1 MIAALAARPRLAVG
15 AVLLVIAACL
25 PLLWPLQLG
34 AGLRDLALR
43 DEPAQAL
50 ERQWAERF
58 GDRDFLVVLFQPRGD
73 LLAPAN
79 LAALDALQREL
90 AALSGVAR
98 VSGLLDVALPGGEPL
113 AFDAVLAGDW
123 PTLRNRA
130 PDDAASRRALLHHP
144 LYRELLIGRS
154 GTLTALQ
161 ITAAGSDAAA
171 LVAPV
176 RSVLAR
182 HAGAAELH
190 LSGPAATE
198 AAVVAQLARE
208 LPAVAALFALLAAV
222 ALLGWLRHPLWLLLP
237 LLSLAFAGLPLL
249 AATALLG
256 WALTPLLLGV
266 WLLLALLA
274 LQQGAHFA
282 RCYRGQAGPVPM
294 RALAALQRWRGPALL
309 SALAAALPFAALALL
324 PVPALARAGL
334 LLAPGALLVWLGT
347 ALLAVP
353 LLTLPPHPP
362 LASAPSLPPLSGNR
376 RAAALALFGALLLA
390 ALLVLPQLRPAQHLL
405 DHFRDD
411 SGLRRTLALVDA
423 ELGGSEPLQM
433 LLTAAPASAGPRAES
448 DPFAD
453 DAFADFAAETGDAG
467 HWFRRAGL
475 QRLAAVEATVA
486 TLPAA
491 GKVLSLTA
499 LQQLLRET
507 LAGEPDDIQ
516 LALAQ
521 RQLPALPRELL
532 LQPFLDDDAPTQT
545 RLLLR
550 LHADAA
556 QPVAAAVTEL
566 RDRLE
571 VGLGLAP
578 AQIAVAG
585 AALAHA
591 RLQEQLPVLLLRGVG
606 MALALQLL
614 LALVW
619 TRSLRAAL
627 WLPLPGLCGV
637 LAAFGAMAA
646 FGGGIALTAPLLALA
661 PLALGAAGAAQRL
674 AGERAA
680 GVTLLPAALALP
692 ALLLSAFVPA
702 LQLGLFG
709 AVGLVAAALAAL
721 LLPAPGLLPLHNP
734 DDAETQP

>member
-1 MIAALAARPRLAVG
+1 
-15 AVLLVIAACL
+15 
-25 PLLWPLQLG
+25 
-34 AGLRDLALR
+34 
-43 DEPAQAL
+43 
-50 ERQWAERF
+50 
-58 GDRDFLVVLFQPRGD
+58 
-73 LLAPAN
+73 
-79 LAALDALQREL
+79 
-90 AALSGVAR
+90 
-98 VSGLLDVALPGGEPL
+98 
-113 AFDAVLAGDW
+113 
-123 PTLRNRA
+123 
-130 PDDAASRRALLHHP
+130 
-144 LYRELLIGRS
+144 
-154 GTLTALQ
+154 
-161 ITAAGSDAAA
+161 
-171 LVAPV
+171 
-176 RSVLAR
+176 VLAR

-190 LSGPAATE
+190 LTGPAATE
-198 AAVVAQLARE
+198 AEVMTQLARE
-208 LPAVAALFALLAAV
+208 LPVIAALFALLAAV

-249 AATALLG
+249 AAMAQLG
-256 WALTPLLLGV
+256 WALTPPLLGV

-282 RCYRGQAGPVPM
+282 RCYRAQAGPVPA
-294 RALAALQRWRGPALL
+294 RVPAALRRWLAPALL
-309 SALAAALPFAALALL
+309 GALSAALPFAALVLL
-324 PVPALARAGL
+324 PVPMLVRAGL

-347 ALLAVP
+347 ALLAAP
-353 LLTLPPHPP
+353 LLTLLPRPPA
-362 LASAPSLPPLSGNR
+362 ASAPVLPPLLGRR
-376 RAAALALFGALLLA
+376 RAIALALFGGLLLA
-390 ALLVLPQLRPAQHLL
+390 ALLALPQLRPAQHLL

-411 SGLRRTLALVDA
+411 SELWRTLALVDA
-423 ELGGSEPLQM
+423 ELGGSEPLQL
-433 LLTAAPASAGPRAES
+433 LLTAPPAAGGPAEEG

-453 DAFADFAAETGDAG
+453 DEFADFAADAEEAG

-475 QRLAAVEATVA
+475 QRLTAVEATA
-486 TLPAA
+486 AALPAM

-507 LAGEPDDIQ
+507 LGGEPDDIQ

-521 RQLPALPRELL
+521 RQLPVLPRELL
-532 LQPFLDDDAPTQT
+532 LQPFLDDDAPGQT

-550 LHADAA
+550 LHAAAA
-556 QPVAAAVTEL
+556 QPVDAAVAEL

-591 RLQEQLPVLLLRGVG
+591 RLQEQLPALLLRCVW

-627 WLPLPGLCGV
+627 WLPLPGLCGA

-646 FGGGIALTAPLLALA
+646 GGSGIALTAPLLALA
-661 PLALGAAGAAQRL
+661 LLALGGAAAAQRL

-692 ALLLSAFVPA
+692 ALLLSVFVPA

-709 AVGLVAAALAAL
+709 AVGLVAVALAAL
-721 LLPAPGLLPLHNP
+721 LLPAPGLLPLHRP
-734 DDAETQP
+734 DHAET